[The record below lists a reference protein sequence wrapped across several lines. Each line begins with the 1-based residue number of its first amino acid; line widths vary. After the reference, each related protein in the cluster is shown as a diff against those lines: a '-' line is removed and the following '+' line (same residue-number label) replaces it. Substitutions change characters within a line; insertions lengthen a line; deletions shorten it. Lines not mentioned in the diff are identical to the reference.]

1 MAKRY
6 PHPSPLAFALRPLP
20 RPHPHQHIS
29 MTAGRVSGTDPEQPP
44 AQPPTAPRPAPSR
57 TTRRVETRPEVVG
70 GLPLWFTLGI
80 ATQVRRLSEMLD
92 IAPFA
97 TRRRNIGQQMEEKVA
112 NIPKTSDEK
121 VEVPVGRALR
131 NMANLMEEEIAALRL
146 SLETVQV
153 EVAQRRNEVSKL
165 RRKLEELR
173 VENRE
178 WKKGN
183 DSEVTLERT
192 ATQWWTL
199 YMREQTR
206 AVAAERQMKVAVE
219 RLAEMEKNVGEL
231 EQDLVKMAV
240 MFTGLGVV
248 VTVFIMESPVW
259 SGLLEYMLRG
269 GV

>member
-1 MAKRY
+1 MAENY
-6 PHPSPLAFALRPLP
+6 PHPSLLAFALRPLP
-20 RPHPHQHIS
+20 RLHGHQQIS

-44 AQPPTAPRPAPSR
+44 AEPVTATRPTPTR

-70 GLPLWFTLGI
+70 GLPLWFTVGI
-80 ATQVRRLSEMLD
+80 AAQVRRLSEMLD

-97 TRRRNIGQQMEEKVA
+97 TRRREIGQQMEEKLA
-112 NIPKTSDEK
+112 NIPRVSDEK

-131 NMANLMEEEIAALRL
+131 NMANLMEEEIAGLRL

-165 RRKLEELR
+165 RGKLEELGAK
-173 VENRE
+173 NRE
-178 WKKGN
+178 WRKGG
-183 DSEVTLERT
+183 DSEVALERT
-192 ATQWWTL
+192 ATQWWSL

-206 AVAAERQMKVAVE
+206 AVAAERRLKVSVE
-219 RLAEMEKNVGEL
+219 RLAEVEKKIGAL

-248 VTVFIMESPVW
+248 LTVFIMESPVW